1 MAPDLEFGRRYLLQ
15 TVQRALQPTAAVS
28 CRGIEDELQQV
39 NKGSF
44 LHEKAM
50 RGHRFD
56 DLQGRQFTTRYAMA
70 RGVTKGAQSQKQ
82 MARDAKSVRD
92 TSAKATSSSQAEQ
105 LCAGAVFLVALVLYG
120 WTLAP
125 TVTPTDSGELI
136 LASYG
141 LGVAHPPGVPLWI
154 MLTHIASLV
163 PVGNVAMRINFSSAV
178 FAALACAMLTLVVA
192 EILITASCFVATGRK
207 SKASRQESNIENS
220 ISRLFIFAPAVG
232 AGLLMAFSR
241 TLWAYATITEV
252 YALNAFLILLIFFL
266 IVRWRRRIVETRTNS
281 SRAAAA
287 DDKWIYAAAFVFGL
301 AMGVHH
307 VTVALTLP
315 AIAVVVFRTEGLKF
329 FTSRRL
335 LYSALISIGALILVY
350 SYLPWAASRSPAM
363 NWGNTRSLQEIWWH
377 ITGRQYRVFFSFSP
391 STIGPQFVEFC
402 RLALRE
408 FGFSWLPVTVFFAV
422 AGLASAYKRDRTAFW
437 FLLLIVLADLAYSLS
452 YEIAEDKDAYYL
464 PAFISI
470 AISAGVGVRWVIQR
484 AASKPSPIWT
494 PYLAALTAIV
504 LTSSTA
510 FAANWPFNNRR
521 YDFIA
526 SDYVQNLFS
535 TIAPD
540 GLLLTQDWQV
550 ASPMLY
556 AQEVERRRRDVK
568 VVDIN
573 LLRRSW
579 YFDYLNQAHPSLM
592 ERSREK
598 IDPYLALLKQWEQD
612 PGSFNGNQE
621 LTRRISMAFLDLIQ
635 AMVRNEI
642 KVAPVYI
649 TNDLLVANQTNGYL
663 TQWIPQTYQLVP
675 QGLVFNLA
683 TDQSFHELP
692 DSHLQMRGLVD
703 GTVRFEKDDVINS
716 KILTAYS
723 RMLTNRGRYLAS
735 SNHPERAV
743 IAFKGALTLDPNL
756 AEARKGLAE
765 SEAKLRNP

>member
-1 MAPDLEFGRRYLLQ
+1 MRERIAFI
-15 TVQRALQPTAAVS
+15 VCSQPS
-28 CRGIEDELQQV
+28 LR
-39 NKGSF
+39 
-44 LHEKAM
+44 
-50 RGHRFD
+50 D
-56 DLQGRQFTTRYAMA
+56 DR
-70 RGVTKGAQSQKQ
+70 Q
-82 MARDAKSVRD
+82 MARRATTNVQRPKETIQKPVREPNP
-92 TSAKATSSSQAEQ
+92 TSSFSTRAE
-105 LCAGAVFLVALVLYG
+105 LFCAGSVFVVALVLYG
-120 WTLAP
+120 CTLAP

-136 LASYG
+136 LAAYG

-154 MLTHIASLV
+154 MLTHIASLI
-163 PVGNVAMRINFSSAV
+163 PIGNVAVRINFSSAV
-178 FAALACAMLTLVVA
+178 FAALACAILTLVVA
-192 EILITASCFVATGRK
+192 EILITASFFVAPRRK
-207 SKASRQESNIENS
+207 NKAARQESNIENS
-220 ISRLFIFAPAVG
+220 NGRLFIFAPAVG
-232 AGLLMAFSR
+232 AGLLMVFSR

-252 YALNAFLILLIFFL
+252 YALNALLILLVFFL
-266 IVRWRRRIVETRTNS
+266 VVRWRRRIIENRRNS
-281 SRAAAA
+281 CGAVAAY
-287 DDKWIYAAAFVFGL
+287 DKWIYAAAFVFGL

-350 SYLPWAASRSPAM
+350 SYLPWAASRSPMM

-391 STIGPQFVEFC
+391 STMGPQFVEFC
-402 RLALRE
+402 RMALRE
-408 FGFSWLPVTVFFAV
+408 FGFSFLPLALFLAV

-470 AISAGVGVRWVIQR
+470 AISAGLGVRWLIQR
-484 AASKPSPIWT
+484 AASKASPIWT

-504 LTSSTA
+504 LTSATA
-510 FAANWPFNNRR
+510 FAANWTFNNRR
-521 YDFIA
+521 HDFIA
-526 SDYVQNLFS
+526 NDYVENLFS
-535 TIAPD
+535 TIAPE

-556 AQEVERRRRDVK
+556 AQEVEQRRRDVK

-579 YFDYLNQAHPSLM
+579 YFDYLNQAHPGLM

-598 IDPYLALLKQWEQD
+598 VDPYLALLKQWEQD
-612 PGSFNGNQE
+612 PGSFSRNQE
-621 LTRRISMAFLDLIQ
+621 LTRRISMAFLELIQ

-649 TNDLLVANQTNGYL
+649 TNDLLVRNQTNSYL
-663 TQWIPQTYQLVP
+663 TEWIPQTYQLVP
-675 QGLVFNLA
+675 QGLVFNLV
-683 TDQSFHELP
+683 TDQSFHELS
-692 DSHLQMRGLVD
+692 DSHLQMRGLAD
-703 GTVRFEKDDVINS
+703 GTVRFEKDDVING
-716 KILTAYS
+716 KILPAYS
-723 RMLTNRGRYLAS
+723 RMLTNRGRYLALF
-735 SNHPERAV
+735 NQHEPA
-743 IAFKGALTLDPNL
+743 IAAFKQALALDPNL

-765 SEAKLRNP
+765 SEAKLGKP